1 MSTTFN
7 NNNLSSVANLQET
20 NSESINDVRNTELST
35 REYSINAERN
45 ITRVKRGLSSQDLNR
60 IFRSIISVLFCLILI
75 LFVFFI
81 IFKATNVPY
90 RVMISN
96 VTGNSATIS
105 WVTNRKDIGVVI
117 YGDQK
122 VGFTDTWGDNIE
134 YDDRDW
140 AIAEA
145 EYANNLVNQGS
156 ESMSIEDYDP
166 EIKITQLGAYYVHHV
181 QIKNLNP
188 QTQYYF
194 RVGNGLWSWDVNPER
209 QKSIDESFAT
219 ANLFTFTTF
228 DSPEQLPSPNPAYG
242 RIYSMYRNDSGF
254 LQENDSTDSIVYT
267 KMVKADGSASSE
279 ILSSVTNDMGGW
291 TIDKSNFRDNQ
302 GLLTESYED
311 GVDKLSVFT
320 QFENYSRVNR
330 NEFILGVG
338 DAPTEHI
345 LGNTWEDIGDEEFT
359 VKTESKSGFKDFFLG
374 NVFSKDGVELETEE
388 GLPETRATGNT
399 NSETGNSA
407 TATTDTP
414 AQCNVNSGC
423 EVVSPEC
430 FGVNGLRQNYNNN
443 GCTYGYTNENGCCV
457 ANRAKD
463 ECESKITGAIGCD
476 RPNCYCKILETGD
489 WEPIDKDCRPLSCQN
504 NRPFEAIG
512 EDGHIEFCKFGVNDM
527 NNKCNDKPVM
537 AAVSGGD
544 EDDETAYSIDDLYDD
559 SGTLIAG
566 EVDDNG
572 NVCICEPV
580 DLNENGQL
588 DDREYI
594 STAGSLGMKDTK
606 SVQCSSSPDTSDTKC
621 HWTRPDEKI
630 VRQPGD
636 LCTKEEEGIIY
647 AYKTGREVRCEKDS
661 NENYVYNVLEDFRAG
676 IYCNVDDYIPEE
688 FICEVTS
695 SYNYLVLNKQI
706 GDDCSPEDILASA
719 FFCSPNGL
727 VSSHF
732 SNDFFLN
739 SDDVTDNNDVPSMI
753 CCENVSTG
761 QYQVVDNL
769 NICIAPYTQVSM
781 ETCVKKLSLNVQY
794 AIDNSGGMFKFISY
808 SSQTKIPD
816 GYNKVNLSSSLPIN
830 DYCCVRGVSPGSN
843 INYEVM
849 YNDPSNYQSNDGI
862 QPVCLSWST
871 CFFDLNNKPTVIILD
886 EDGNEVDNSYNS
898 TNLLINRI
906 QAQENVN
913 IETPVVEEDYQP
925 ALYLP
930 ESGIYTLDLGETQM
944 DLFMRSDANY
954 YFYEEVNGV
963 DGFQIPSDP
972 YNPKE
977 GEDRIY
983 NLAQMEV
990 KLEKKASTYEIELK
1004 KGINIISFPFMPTK
1018 DGTNAMKASEFLEY
1032 INNQAVLDGYE
1043 RGAGSITYFDGG
1055 KWDGGYKIGST
1066 DNRTNSGLD
1075 FDLLFGRGYLVLADK
1090 DMKVEIP
1097 GFEVKSEVPI
1107 AFGPGWN
1114 LIGVHGYT
1122 DAYTASSFIDSITEI
1137 DGLTADN
1144 VTYWPTSKG
1153 AYQGLQ
1159 KTGDA
1164 EYGFDFPIFNNVG
1177 YFVRISEF
1185 APAND
1190 NTRTLIWNPGTNLHG
1205 KPGSNM

>member
-7 NNNLSSVANLQET
+7 NNNLSSIANLQET

-45 ITRVKRGLSSQDLNR
+45 NTRVKRGLSSQDLNR

-209 QKSIDESFAT
+209 QKSLDESFAT

-228 DSPEQLPSPNPAYG
+228 DSPEQLSSPNPAYG

-311 GVDKLSVFT
+311 GVDKLSVFI
-320 QFENYSRVNR
+320 QYENYSKANIS
-330 NEFILGVG
+330 EFILGIG

-345 LGNTWEDIGDEEFT
+345 LGNTWDDIEDEDFT
-359 VKTESKSGFKDFFLG
+359 VQTKSKSKFEDLFLG
-374 NVFSKDGVELETEE
+374 NVFSRDAMEIEPEE
-388 GLPETRATGNT
+388 ESPETGATGNT
-399 NSETGNSA
+399 NSVTGNST
-407 TATTDTP
+407 TASTNNN
-414 AQCNVNSGC
+414 AQCKIDDKC

-430 FGVNGLRQNYNNN
+430 FGVNGLRQNYNN
-443 GCTYGYTNENGCCV
+443 GCTYGYTNKDGCCV
-457 ANRAKD
+457 ADKAED
-463 ECESKITGAIGCD
+463 ECVSDITGAIGCD

-489 WEPIDKDCRPLSCQN
+489 WEPINKDCRPLSCRN
-504 NRPFEAIG
+504 NRPNEAVG
-512 EDGHIEFCKFGVNDM
+512 DDGHIEFCKFGVIENGLQS
-527 NNKCNDKPVM
+527 KCNDNPVM
-537 AAVSGGD
+537 AVVGVD
-544 EDDETAYSIDDLYDD
+544 NDDKEDETAYSIDDLYDD
-559 SGTLIAG
+559 SGNLRAG
-566 EVDDNG
+566 EVDDKG
-572 NVCICEPV
+572 SVCICESV
-580 DLNENGQL
+580 DINDNKVIDENENF
-588 DDREYI
+588 
-594 STAGSLGMKDTK
+594 STVGVTGFKNNQ
-606 SVQCSSSPDTSDTKC
+606 SVECKLLADNKC
-621 HWTRPDEKI
+621 HWTRPEG
-630 VRQPGD
+630 VNEAESFLPGYPCTED
-636 LCTKEEEGIIY
+636 LY
-647 AYKTGREVRCEKDS
+647 NQRETFTYDSGEIRCEK
-661 NENYVYNVLEDFRAG
+661 EVKGGETFYNFRL
-676 IYCNVDDYIPEE
+676 IEKVM
-688 FICEVTS
+688 
-695 SYNYLVLNKQI
+695 I
-706 GDDCSPEDILASA
+706 GDICTVGYSTLPEGIKCGCASGICTIKYKEVGDPCFASEDLEGLFECQCSEDNGCEIVEKQKGWTCDSEYDNQKNSEGVECMCNWAVVKCFMGMKVGDTCTGEDLLPCALKCAEGEGNDLTIQLSDNTSGENCYFPIGGASGASVPE
-719 FFCSPNGL
+719 
-727 VSSHF
+727 
-732 SNDFFLN
+732 
-739 SDDVTDNNDVPSMI
+739 SM
-753 CCENVSTG
+753 
-761 QYQVVDNL
+761 
-769 NICIAPYTQVSM
+769 
-781 ETCVKKLSLNVQY
+781 
-794 AIDNSGGMFKFISY
+794 
-808 SSQTKIPD
+808 
-816 GYNKVNLSSSLPIN
+816 NK
-830 DYCCVRGVSPGSN
+830 
-843 INYEVM
+843 
-849 YNDPSNYQSNDGI
+849 
-862 QPVCLSWST
+862 
-871 CFFDLNNKPTVIILD
+871 
-886 EDGNEVDNSYNS
+886 S
-898 TNLLINRI
+898 TNLLTNKIY
-906 QAQENVN
+906 AQENEAGEENVN
-913 IETPVVEEDYQP
+913 IDGEKRA
-925 ALYLP
+925 ALYMP
-930 ESGIYTLDLGETQM
+930 ESGLYTLDLGETQM
-944 DLFMRSDANY
+944 DLVLRSNSNY

-1032 INNQAVLDGYE
+1032 VNNQAQLDGYE

-1075 FDLLFGRGYLVLADK
+1075 FDLLFGRGYLVVADK
-1090 DMKVEIP
+1090 DIKVDIP